1 MKNTKRRLAVSML
14 TVIAMIFT
22 LMPVMSGAEETDPVP
37 ADNASVIP
45 AEAAESVSTDTEQ
58 VEEETA
64 APEEVITKDI
74 SKEKTTAPEVAPKAA
89 AKASAAA
96 GINEDP
102 NLFERLDG
110 YGRES
115 KSYNNTDYYEM
126 YATLRR
132 RRHRRQQQR

>member
-1 MKNTKRRLAVSML
+1 M
-14 TVIAMIFT
+14 
-22 LMPVMSGAEETDPVP
+22 
-37 ADNASVIP
+37 
-45 AEAAESVSTDTEQ
+45 STDTEQ

-74 SKEKTTAPEVAPKAA
+74 SKEKTTAPEAAPKAA

-115 KSYNNTDYYEM
+115 KFYNNTDYSMKCMLHYVPRN
-126 YATLRR
+126 TLNQVRR
-132 RRHRRQQQR
+132 FGQSTLTRMEYMDHLIQML